1 MMATRRSFTLGAAA
15 ALATVALP
23 GRARAAEFSYK
34 IGTSTPTNHP
44 FNTRLI
50 EAGAKIAKDSNGRM
64 ELQVFPDSQLGGDND
79 ILSQARSGAI
89 EFCQPTGQVLSSIL
103 PVAAINA
110 MGFVFSDYGQVW
122 PAMDGDLGSFIR
134 AQIMAKT
141 NLVPMNKMWDL
152 GFRQITTS
160 NRPVKNAADLVG
172 LKLRVPIAPSLVSL
186 FQGLKAAPVG
196 MQFGEVY
203 SALQTHIVDGQ
214 ENPLSQVTAGKL
226 YEVQKYVSM
235 TNHVWD
241 GYWICANQKA
251 WARLPPDL
259 QAIAAKA
266 LNETALAQRDDIAKL
281 NESVKTELRDK
292 GMTFNDT
299 QPDEFRAQ
307 LKASGFYTDWRGKL
321 GDEAWALL
329 EKHVGKLG

>member
-1 MMATRRSFTLGAAA
+1 MILSRRSFTATAAA
-15 ALATVALP
+15 AVATSALP
-23 GRARAAEFSYK
+23 RRARAAEFSYK
-34 IGTSTPTNHP
+34 IGTSTPSGHP
-44 FNTRLI
+44 FNTRLM
-50 EAGAKIAKDSNGRM
+50 EAGERIAKESKGRM
-64 ELQVFPDSQLGGDND
+64 EFQVFPDSQLGGDND

-110 MGFVFSDYGQVW
+110 MGFAFSDYSQVW
-122 PAMDGDLGSFIR
+122 PAMDGDLGAFIR
-134 AQIMAKT
+134 AQIQAKT
-141 NLVPMNKMWDL
+141 NLVPMEKMWDL

-160 NRPVKNAADLVG
+160 NRPVRNAADLVG

-203 SALQTHIVDGQ
+203 SALQTHVVDGQ

-251 WARLPPDL
+251 WARLPADL
-259 QAIAAKA
+259 QAIVAKA
-266 LNETALAQRDDIAKL
+266 LNETGIAQRVDIAKL
-281 NESVKTELRDK
+281 NDGVKGELQDK
-292 GMTFNDT
+292 GMAFNDT
-299 QPDEFRAQ
+299 KPDEFRAQ
-307 LKASGFYTDWRGKL
+307 LTASGFYGDWHGKL
-321 GDEAWALL
+321 GEEAWTLL

>member
-1 MMATRRSFTLGAAA
+1 MMATRRGFTLGAAA
-15 ALATVALP
+15 ILTTAALP
-23 GRARAAEFSYK
+23 RRAQAAEFSYK

-50 EAGAKIAKDSNGRM
+50 EAGEKIAKASNGRM

-122 PAMDGDLGSFIR
+122 PAMDGDLGAFIR
-134 AQIMAKT
+134 AQITAKT
-141 NLVPMNKMWDL
+141 NLVPMEKMWDL

-160 NRPVKNAADLVG
+160 NRPVKTAADLVG

-241 GYWICANQKA
+241 GYWICANQRA
-251 WARLPPDL
+251 WQRLPPDL
-259 QAIAAKA
+259 QAIAATA
-266 LNETALAQRDDIAKL
+266 LNETAIAQRDDIAKL
-281 NESVKTELRDK
+281 NESVKTELKDK
-292 GMTFNDT
+292 GMAFNDT

-321 GDEAWALL
+321 GDEAWTLL
-329 EKHVGKLG
+329 EKHVGNLG